1 MKKPKKR
8 TALEMV
14 RDYAVYIGKPFTY
27 KDVMQDL
34 GIARRTAMRAISRLY
49 EAGHLRCLN
58 YRTGSYKWNPKG
70 KPIERS
76 KYLAEKSESPTG
88 WKEIPAAKQIA
99 WHQRLQMVV

>member
-34 GIARRTAMRAISRLY
+34 GIARRTAMRAISTLH
-49 EAGHLRCLN
+49 EEGKLRCLN
-58 YRTGSYKWNPKG
+58 YREGSYKWDPNG
-70 KPIERS
+70 KPRVRN
-76 KYLAEKSESPTG
+76 KYMAEKSDKPVN
-88 WKEIPAAKQIA
+88 WKDVPAARQASWYQK
-99 WHQRLQMVV
+99 LQMVV